1 MAYLFVNKQELYF
14 RTYHHFGFS
23 NKSYQIRGDCTI
35 WLAPCN
41 TSCLNS
47 YLSDYDRNN
56 VSVQKLA
63 MYIDWFI
70 RNEVEWQ
77 VGEK

>member
-1 MAYLFVNKQELYF
+1 MNKQASYF
-14 RTYHHFGFS
+14 LKYHNFGLS
-23 NKSYQIRGDCTI
+23 DRSYQIRGGTI

-41 TSCLNS
+41 TSCFNS

-56 VSVQKLA
+56 ISVQKLA
-63 MYIDWFI
+63 MHIDWFI

>member
-1 MAYLFVNKQELYF
+1 MNKQELYF
-14 RTYHHFGFS
+14 RTYHHLGFID
-23 NKSYQIRGDCTI
+23 KFYQIIRS
-35 WLAPCN
+35 APCN

-77 VGEK
+77 VWEK

>member
-1 MAYLFVNKQELYF
+1 MNKQASYF
-14 RTYHHFGFS
+14 RKYHNFGLS
-23 NKSYQIRGDCTI
+23 NRSYQIRSDCTI

-41 TSCLNS
+41 TSCFNS

-56 VSVQKLA
+56 ISVQKLA
-63 MYIDWFI
+63 MHIDWFI

>member
-1 MAYLFVNKQELYF
+1 MNKQASYF
-14 RTYHHFGFS
+14 RKYHNFGLS
-23 NKSYQIRGDCTI
+23 NRSYQIRSTI

-41 TSCLNS
+41 TSCFNS

-56 VSVQKLA
+56 ISVQKLA
-63 MYIDWFI
+63 MHIDWFI

>member
-1 MAYLFVNKQELYF
+1 MTFLRSFM
-14 RTYHHFGFS
+14 R
-23 NKSYQIRGDCTI
+23 

-41 TSCLNS
+41 KSCFNS
-47 YLSDYDRNN
+47 YSSDYDRNN
-56 VSVQKLA
+56 GSVQKLA

>member
-1 MAYLFVNKQELYF
+1 MNKQELYF

-23 NKSYQIRGDCTI
+23 NISYQIRVTI

-41 TSCLNS
+41 TSYSIS
-47 YLSDYDRNN
+47 YSSDYDRNN

>member
-1 MAYLFVNKQELYF
+1 M
-14 RTYHHFGFS
+14 
-23 NKSYQIRGDCTI
+23 

-41 TSCLNS
+41 TSCFNS

-56 VSVQKLA
+56 ISVQKLA
-63 MYIDWFI
+63 MHIDWFI